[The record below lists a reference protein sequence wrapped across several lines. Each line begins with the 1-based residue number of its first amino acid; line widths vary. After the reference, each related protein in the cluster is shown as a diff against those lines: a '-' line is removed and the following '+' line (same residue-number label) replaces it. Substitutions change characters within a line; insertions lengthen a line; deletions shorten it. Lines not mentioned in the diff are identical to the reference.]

1 MHARLQRLAV
11 EHVTTARTV
20 KFLKGTSAEDAQKEE
35 ICSFRGPHAVTA
47 LEGNFPLENHHLGT
61 GARLLGSV
69 FKTMNP
75 DSFEGS
81 NCVSA
86 GEGSRTHSLF

>member
-1 MHARLQRLAV
+1 M
-11 EHVTTARTV
+11 
-20 KFLKGTSAEDAQKEE
+20 
-35 ICSFRGPHAVTA
+35 TA
-47 LEGNFPLENHHLGT
+47 LEGNFPLDNHHLGT

-86 GEGSRTHSLF
+86 GEGSRTHSLFKRSWSGSTGHQVRSSVVETTGVHL

>member
-1 MHARLQRLAV
+1 MIAR
-11 EHVTTARTV
+11 
-20 KFLKGTSAEDAQKEE
+20 
-35 ICSFRGPHAVTA
+35 
-47 LEGNFPLENHHLGT
+47 EGNFVFEDHHLGN

-81 NCVSA
+81 NCVKGRVQGPKVFLKGA
-86 GEGSRTHSLF
+86 GLALQDGK

>member
-1 MHARLQRLAV
+1 MIA
-11 EHVTTARTV
+11 
-20 KFLKGTSAEDAQKEE
+20 G
-35 ICSFRGPHAVTA
+35 
-47 LEGNFPLENHHLGT
+47 EGNFVFEDHHLGT

-69 FKTMNP
+69 FKSMNP

-86 GEGSRTHSLF
+86 GEGSRTHSLFKRSWSGSTGRQVRSSVLETNGVQL